1 MVFFALAAN
10 EEEANMPNSAAAAIS
25 ENRTWFTIFG
35 ILLIVLGGLAIAFPF
50 VTTIATKIFL
60 GWLFLIGG
68 IVQIFHAFS
77 TKGWSEFFLDLL
89 MGVLFLIAGGW
100 LAFFPLTGIIT
111 LTIFLA
117 AMFVAQ
123 GVIEIVMAFRI
134 RPLDGWGWMFLAGL
148 VALAVGILI
157 LFDLPSSAAWAIGL
171 LVGINLLMTGLA
183 YLLLPMMVSRARD
196 A

>member
-1 MVFFALAAN
+1 
-10 EEEANMPNSAAAAIS
+10 MPKSAAAAIS

-183 YLLLPMMVSRARD
+183 YLLLPMMVSRAQ
-196 A
+196 AA